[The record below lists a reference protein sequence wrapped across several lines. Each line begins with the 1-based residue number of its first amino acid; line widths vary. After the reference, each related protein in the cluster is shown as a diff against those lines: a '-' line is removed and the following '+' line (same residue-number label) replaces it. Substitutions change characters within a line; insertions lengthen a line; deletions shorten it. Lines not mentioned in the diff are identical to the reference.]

1 VLKKVDEI
9 EQEVQDYYGRELQG
23 SEDLKTNACC
33 TVTELPEPI
42 KDGLKNIHDAVVSR
56 YYGCGLTIPT
66 HINGLRVLDLGSGA
80 GRDCYLLSQLVG
92 EQGSVLGID
101 MTDEQL
107 EVANRYLDWHRD
119 RFSYHQSNVS
129 FAKGNIQDLQS
140 AGVQTNDF
148 DVIVSNCVVNLAADK
163 EAVLSEAYRVLKE
176 GGEFYFS
183 DVYCD
188 RRIPEELVNDREL
201 YGECLSGA
209 LYWNDFF
216 SLAKKVGFSD
226 PRIVESRRLT
236 VENESVLRKTEG
248 YRFYSVTHRL
258 FKLPDLEPACEDYG
272 QAVKYLGGVE
282 EQPTRFQLD
291 DHHLFEKGKIV
302 PVCGNTWMML
312 ADTRYRAFF
321 EFHGNFDE
329 HFGIFPGCGTELPY
343 EENPDDEPNSAA
355 GSTCC

>member
-1 VLKKVDEI
+1 MLKKVDEI
-9 EQEVQDYYGRELQG
+9 EKEVQDYYGRELQS

-33 TVTELPEPI
+33 SVTELPQPV
-42 KDGLKNIHDAVVSR
+42 KDGLKNVHDEVLSR

-66 HINGLRVLDLGSGA
+66 HIDGLRVLDLGSGA

-92 EQGSVLGID
+92 ERGYVLGID

-129 FAKGNIQDLQS
+129 FAKGNIQDLHG
-140 AGVQTNDF
+140 AGVQSDDF

-163 EAVLSEAYRVLKE
+163 EAVLSEAYRVLKD

-188 RRIPEELVNDREL
+188 RRIPPELVNDREL

-216 SLAKKVGFSD
+216 NLAKRVGFAD

-236 VENESVLRKTEG
+236 IENESVLRKTEG

-258 FKLPDLEPACEDYG
+258 FKLPQLEPACEDYG
-272 QAVKYLGGVE
+272 QAVRYLGGVA
-282 EQPTRFQLD
+282 EQPHQFQLD
-291 DHHLFEKGKIV
+291 DHHLFEKGKVV

-312 ADTRYRAFF
+312 ADTRYRSYF
-321 EFHGNFDE
+321 EFYGSFDQ
-329 HFGIFPGCGTELPY
+329 HYGIFPGCGTELPY
-343 EENPDDEPNSAA
+343 LESPDQDPAPNA
-355 GSTCC
+355 GTSCC